1 MIMTRVR
8 TSRFLHCLMACALF
22 VPVVA
27 LAEGGLLAGIPT
39 PADSKSL
46 GSDTVGS
53 GGEKASYSTSANPDA
68 VIESYKQSLAGAGWT
83 VIASGGSRS
92 SYGGGAGLQA
102 TNGPKY
108 LSINAGGPAGRT
120 FVNVCVWP
128 EKPKDDNC
136 G

>member
-1 MIMTRVR
+1 MTRVR
-8 TSRFLHCLMACALF
+8 TSKFLHCLMACALF

-27 LAEGGLLAGIPT
+27 VAAEDGLLAGIPA
-39 PADSKSL
+39 PADSKPL
-46 GSDTVGS
+46 GSGAAGS
-53 GGEKASYSTSANPDA
+53 GGEKASYSTPANPGA
-68 VIESYKQSLAGAGWT
+68 VIESYKQSLTAGWT
-83 VIASGGSRS
+83 VIASGGSGS

-108 LSINAGGPAGRT
+108 LSINAGGPAGMT
-120 FVNVCVWP
+120 FVHVCVWP